1 MELSDSAARALCT
14 VAERAMV
21 ARGVDPM
28 IASAFAERACRPLV
42 SKGVRRSSRAGKKA
56 VKKGVKKGKKMTRKT
71 QLAINRGRK
80 RSGLKPIKWKKK
92 GR

>member
-28 IASAFAERACRPLV
+28 IAAAFAERACRPLV
-42 SKGVRRSSRAGKKA
+42 SKGVRRATQAGKKA